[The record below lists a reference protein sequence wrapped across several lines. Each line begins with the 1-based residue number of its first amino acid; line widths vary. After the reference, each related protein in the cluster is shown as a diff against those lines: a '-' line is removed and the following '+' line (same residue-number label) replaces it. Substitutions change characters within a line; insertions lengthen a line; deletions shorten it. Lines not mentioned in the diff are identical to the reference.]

1 MGGDGDG
8 GDGGGGGGGDG
19 GGFDVAQVAV
29 HVLAQKQ
36 VGFAGILAE
45 MSRHLLLPANLAAAN
60 IWVALAKEEPLRNLL
75 IIN

>member
-45 MSRHLLLPANLAAAN
+45 MSRHLLLPANLAAN